1 MESEVK
7 NLNENCKQYEMSI
20 TAFKEKETE
29 LNSEVKALNDK
40 LSLLKNVNENSQ
52 FGHSQIIQQM
62 KTEQQTKI
70 AEREDQL
77 RNEFLKNLDAV
88 NEAFATRQKN
98 LLESHNLLT
107 EFASE
112 MQVELE
118 NVSNENNR
126 QSEYLQAHHN
136 DYVRYSKE
144 IFLRL
149 KQERDEINE

>member
-29 LNSEVKALNDK
+29 LNSEVKALNEK
-40 LSLLKNVNENSQ
+40 LNLLKNVNENSQ

>member
-1 MESEVK
+1 
-7 NLNENCKQYEMSI
+7 
-20 TAFKEKETE
+20 
-29 LNSEVKALNDK
+29 
-40 LSLLKNVNENSQ
+40 
-52 FGHSQIIQQM
+52 
-62 KTEQQTKI
+62 
-70 AEREDQL
+70 
-77 RNEFLKNLDAV
+77 
-88 NEAFATRQKN
+88 
-98 LLESHNLLT
+98 
-107 EFASE
+107 

>member
-1 MESEVK
+1 
-7 NLNENCKQYEMSI
+7 
-20 TAFKEKETE
+20 
-29 LNSEVKALNDK
+29 
-40 LSLLKNVNENSQ
+40 
-52 FGHSQIIQQM
+52 M

-118 NVSNENNR
+118 NVANENNR

>member
-20 TAFKEKETE
+20 IAFKEKETE
-29 LNSEVKALNDK
+29 LNSEVKALNEK

-118 NVSNENNR
+118 NVSNVFD
-126 QSEYLQAHHN
+126 L
-136 DYVRYSKE
+136 
-144 IFLRL
+144 LL
-149 KQERDEINE
+149 

>member
-1 MESEVK
+1 
-7 NLNENCKQYEMSI
+7 
-20 TAFKEKETE
+20 
-29 LNSEVKALNDK
+29 
-40 LSLLKNVNENSQ
+40 
-52 FGHSQIIQQM
+52 M

-88 NEAFATRQKN
+88 NEAFAIRQKN

-118 NVSNENNR
+118 NVANENNR

>member
-29 LNSEVKALNDK
+29 LNSEVKALNEK

>member
-7 NLNENCKQYEMSI
+7 NLNENCKQYEKSI
-20 TAFKEKETE
+20 NAFKEKETE

-52 FGHSQIIQQM
+52 FGHSQTIQQM